1 MTAPARESLQDMPF
15 DTIVEQAVA
24 GIYVI
29 QDDRFVYCN
38 ATWAAIVGYTA
49 EEMTGMSLAEIVPP
63 DFVEVVRSRIRIRL
77 AGNPPSMHF
86 ITRGLHRDGRVRFVE
101 VHGSRIEHRGRPA
114 VMGVGVDV
122 TDRVRNEEERQRS
135 REQLQ
140 ALAAYTANKL
150 EEQRLALSRDVHDVL
165 GGMLTSI
172 KMDVTRIQ
180 RRADNPEV
188 QALTQ
193 DLIALTQQTIDT
205 VKQISEA
212 LRPSALDHLD
222 LSVALAHELQAFT
235 RRSGVLHSLD
245 TDAPALRL
253 APKQA
258 TAVYR
263 IFQEGLTNVLRHAKA
278 QRVDVRL
285 RVDGE
290 RLRLALHDDGCG
302 FDPDAPEGSAL
313 GLLSMRER
321 AREIGG
327 ELHIHAAPDAGTRLA
342 LSVPLLQPES
352 GPA

>member
-1 MTAPARESLQDMPF
+1 MTDPAQERLPDIPF
-15 DTIVEQAVA
+15 DTIVEQMVA

-38 ATWAAIVGYTA
+38 ATWAGIAGYTA
-49 EEMTGMSLAEIVPP
+49 EEATGMSLAQIVPP
-63 DFVEVVRSRIRIRL
+63 DFLEVVRSRIRARL
-77 AGNPPSMHF
+77 EGQPPSMHF

-101 VHGSRIEHRGRPA
+101 VHGSRITYRGRPA

-122 TDRVRNEEERQRS
+122 TDRVRGEEERQRS
-135 REQLQ
+135 RERLQ

-150 EEQRLALSRDVHDVL
+150 EEQRLALARDVHDVL

-172 KMDVTRIQ
+172 KMDATRIQ

-193 DLIALTQQTIDT
+193 GLIALTQQTIDT

-222 LSVALAHELQAFT
+222 LSVALANELQAFT
-235 RRSGVLHSLD
+235 RRSGVPHALD
-245 TDAPALRL
+245 ADAPALRL
-253 APKQA
+253 APRHA

-263 IFQEGLTNVLRHAKA
+263 IFQEGLTNVSRHSKA
-278 QRVDVRL
+278 RRVNVRL
-285 RVDGE
+285 RVEDG

-302 FDPDAPEGSAL
+302 FDPHAPEGSAL

-327 ELHIHAAPDAGTRLA
+327 ELHIHSAPGAGTRLL
-342 LSVPLLQPES
+342 LSVPLHQEPR
-352 GPA
+352 PA